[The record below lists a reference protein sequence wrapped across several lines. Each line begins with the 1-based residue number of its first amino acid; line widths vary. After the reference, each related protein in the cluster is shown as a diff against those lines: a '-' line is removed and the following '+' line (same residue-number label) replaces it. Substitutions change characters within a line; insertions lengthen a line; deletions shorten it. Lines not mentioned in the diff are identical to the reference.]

1 MLSNWQQRADEWWAR
16 LKAREVIGS
25 LKIKHPSDISIENIA
40 WTQGALVVEAGLRGC
55 DARLVCTPGVRPAI
69 LRVKNSLSPP
79 GKKRFAIAHEL
90 GHLKLSHNPGE
101 PTECA
106 DEEFHAWYKDQ
117 RHQEAEA
124 NIFAAELLMPESLFS
139 PRLENSVPSFET
151 IESLASE
158 FQTTLTATAIR
169 YVQLSGQK
177 CAIVCTKAGEVLCL
191 AEFRLSSLDKTRK
204 EVESEHLRSRFLRKA
219 FGHPANA
226 GSARSNQG
234 FMDRRRIH
242 AGHDKGTV
250 ASSLLVWLGSNPP
263 LDRLLRVSTSPA
275 FFRKTAECSILRFL
289 KGGFHGRLPLGISR
303 STPVTPA
310 LRPLQPLLSRDTSEV
325 LTSFLN
331 HAILIVLSDAA
342 P

>member
-1 MLSNWQQRADEWWAR
+1 M
-16 LKAREVIGS
+16 VGS
-25 LKIKHPSDISIENIA
+25 VKGTRSDRFTQDQHPSDISIENIA

-139 PRLENSVPSFET
+139 PRLENSVSSFET

-177 CAIVCTKAGEVLCL
+177 CAIVCTKAGEVLWSWPSSDFHHWIKRGKKLKASTYAVDFFEKRL
-191 AEFRLSSLDKTRK
+191 ATQQMQEVQEVTRDSWIEGESMQDTIK
-204 EVESEHLRSRFLRKA
+204 EQSRVLFSY
-219 FGHPANA
+219 
-226 GSARSNQG
+226 GS
-234 FMDRRRIH
+234 
-242 AGHDKGTV
+242 
-250 ASSLLVWLGSNPP
+250 
-263 LDRLLRVSTSPA
+263 
-275 FFRKTAECSILRFL
+275 
-289 KGGFHGRLPLGISR
+289 
-303 STPVTPA
+303 
-310 LRPLQPLLSRDTSEV
+310 V
-325 LTSFLN
+325 LTLLW
-331 HAILIVLSDAA
+331 IDY
-342 P
+342 

>member
-1 MLSNWQQRADEWWAR
+1 M
-16 LKAREVIGS
+16 IGS

-151 IESLASE
+151 IIPCVRIPNDPNSNCN
-158 FQTTLTATAIR
+158 QVRATKR
-169 YVQLSGQK
+169 TEMRHCVYKGGRSPLV
-177 CAIVCTKAGEVLCL
+177 L

-204 EVESEHLRSRFLRKA
+204 EVESEHLHSRFLRKA

-331 HAILIVLSDAA
+331 LAILIVLNDAA